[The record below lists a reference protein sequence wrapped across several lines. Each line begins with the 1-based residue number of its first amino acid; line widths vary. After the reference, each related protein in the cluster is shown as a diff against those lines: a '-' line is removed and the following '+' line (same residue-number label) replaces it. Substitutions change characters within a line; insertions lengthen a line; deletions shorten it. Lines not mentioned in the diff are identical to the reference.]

1 MRIISV
7 SNNKGGVGKTT
18 STINIAAALQIC
30 GKRVLIIDIDHQA
43 QATYHLGINPKEIE
57 HSVFEVLKGE
67 IAWQDVLVDRKGIH
81 VLPAKNDLKDLD
93 FLPFPAK
100 EFLLKEALE
109 DLKDYDYILIDCP
122 AGIER
127 GFHRSVGAAVE
138 AIVVV
143 TPNISSIR
151 DADKVIQLLKTYELA
166 QIYLIINRVRGD
178 LIVRGENLPV
188 SEVVD
193 LLKIPLIGVIPE
205 DDEVSIY
212 AGLGK
217 FIKENSITQKA
228 LNILARNLDKETDE
242 VYDCTQKYRGLLG
255 GIRRNLKKRI

>member
-1 MRIISV
+1 MCRKIVITSG
-7 SNNKGGVGKTT
+7 KGGVGKTT
-18 STINIAAALQIC
+18 LVAHLGAALARANLKVLLMDTDIGLNNLDVVCGVENKIVYDIVDVIEGRCRAKQALIQINE
-30 GKRVLIIDIDHQA
+30 LP
-43 QATYHLGINPKEIE
+43 HLY
-57 HSVFEVLKGE
+57 
-67 IAWQDVLVDRKGIH
+67 
-81 VLPAKNDLKDLD
+81 VLPSVHSYDKSAVSGQNIKMVLD
-93 FLPFPAK
+93 RLADSF
-100 EFLLKEALE
+100 
-109 DLKDYDYILIDCP
+109 DYILIDCP